1 MFEKLR
7 EQIATE
13 RKNRLSDMSEL
24 QNELSE
30 LEAEL
35 RIGAGELEQM
45 DMESS
50 DEESD
55 YSDSD

>member
-7 EQIATE
+7 GQISTE
-13 RKNRLSDMSEL
+13 RKNRLSEISAV

-30 LEAEL
+30 MEAEL
-35 RIGAGELEQM
+35 RIGAAELEEM

-55 YSDSD
+55 YSSD